1 MKRIFCFN
9 AIYSLIL
16 HFFAVQYNPAMADK
30 SLWQGRFA
38 NITTGSILVLCTA
51 KNLPNLNFVEGNY
64 A

>member
-16 HFFAVQYNPAMADK
+16 RFFAVRYNPAMADK

-38 NITTGSILVLCTA
+38 NITTGSILVLCTT
-51 KNLPNLNFVEGNY
+51 NHLPILNFVEDNY